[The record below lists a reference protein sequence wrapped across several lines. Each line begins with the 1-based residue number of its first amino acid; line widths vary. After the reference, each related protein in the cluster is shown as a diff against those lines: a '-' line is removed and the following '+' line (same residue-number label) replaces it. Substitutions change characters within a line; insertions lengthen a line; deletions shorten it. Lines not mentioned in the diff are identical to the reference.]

1 VEVVELSEIKGEI
14 LSIKSLSGGYGGVD
28 ILHNVSLT
36 VETGEI
42 VVMIGPNG
50 AGKSTAM
57 KSIFGLIKIS
67 GGQVL
72 FNNIDLTGKA
82 PEKIVATGISY
93 VPQTQNIFV
102 TLSVKENLEM
112 GAFILKSDISDRLT
126 RVYDMFPALK
136 EKQKQSAGTLSGGQR
151 QMVAIGKAMM
161 LDPEL
166 LLLDEPTAGLSP
178 SLQNDVLETVTEIN
192 KSGVSVLMVEQNA
205 RQALNVAD
213 RGYIFVDGKIRSEG
227 PADQLL
233 SQPDIATLFLGEAPG
248 SS

>member
-1 VEVVELSEIKGEI
+1 M
-14 LSIKSLSGGYGGVD
+14 
-28 ILHNVSLT
+28 T
-36 VETGEI
+36 VGTGEI

-112 GAFILKSDISDRLT
+112 GAFILKSDISHRLT

-178 SLQNDVLETVTEIN
+178 ALQNDVL
-192 KSGVSVLMVEQNA
+192 
-205 RQALNVAD
+205 
-213 RGYIFVDGKIRSEG
+213 
-227 PADQLL
+227 
-233 SQPDIATLFLGEAPG
+233 
-248 SS
+248 

>member
-1 VEVVELSEIKGEI
+1 MSEIKGEI

-67 GGQVL
+67 DGQVL
-72 FNNIDLTGKA
+72 FNNMDLTGKA
-82 PEKIVATGISY
+82 PENIVATGISY

-233 SQPDIATLFLGEAPG
+233 SQPDIATLFLGGAPG

>member
-233 SQPDIATLFLGEAPG
+233 SQPDIATLFLGGAPG

>member
-1 VEVVELSEIKGEI
+1 MSEIKGEI

-233 SQPDIATLFLGEAPG
+233 SQPDIATLFLGGAPG

>member
-1 VEVVELSEIKGEI
+1 VVELSEIKGEI
-14 LSIKSLSGGYGGVD
+14 LSINSLSGGYGGVD

-36 VETGEI
+36 VGTGEI

-178 SLQNDVLETVTEIN
+178 ALQNDVLETVTEIN

-233 SQPDIATLFLGEAPG
+233 SQPDIATLFLGGAPG

>member
-1 VEVVELSEIKGEI
+1 MVELSEIKGEI

-36 VETGEI
+36 VGTGEI

-136 EKQKQSAGTLSGGQR
+136 DKQKQSAGTLSGGQR

-178 SLQNDVLETVTEIN
+178 ALQNDVLETVTEIN

-233 SQPDIATLFLGEAPG
+233 SQPDIATLFLGGAPG

>member
-1 VEVVELSEIKGEI
+1 MSEIKGEI

-28 ILHNVSLT
+28 ILHNVSLS

-233 SQPDIATLFLGEAPG
+233 SQPDIATLFLGGAPG

>member
-1 VEVVELSEIKGEI
+1 MVELSEIKGEI

-36 VETGEI
+36 VGTGEI

-112 GAFILKSDISDRLT
+112 GAFILKSDISHRLT

-178 SLQNDVLETVTEIN
+178 ALQNDVLETVTEIN

-233 SQPDIATLFLGEAPG
+233 SQPDVASLFLGGAPEG
-248 SS
+248 S

>member
-1 VEVVELSEIKGEI
+1 
-14 LSIKSLSGGYGGVD
+14 
-28 ILHNVSLT
+28 
-36 VETGEI
+36 
-42 VVMIGPNG
+42 MIGPNG

-178 SLQNDVLETVTEIN
+178 ALQNDVLETVTEIN

-233 SQPDIATLFLGEAPG
+233 SQPDIATLFLGGAPG

>member
-1 VEVVELSEIKGEI
+1 MVELSEIKGEI

-178 SLQNDVLETVTEIN
+178 ALQNDVLETVTEIN

-233 SQPDIATLFLGEAPG
+233 SQPDIATLFLGGAPG

>member
-1 VEVVELSEIKGEI
+1 MSEIKGEI

-36 VETGEI
+36 VGTGEI

-126 RVYDMFPALK
+126 RVYDMFPVLK

-178 SLQNDVLETVTEIN
+178 ALQNDVLETVTEIN

-213 RGYIFVDGKIRSEG
+213 RGYIFVDGKIRFEG

-233 SQPDIATLFLGEAPG
+233 SQPDIATLFLGGAPR

>member
-1 VEVVELSEIKGEI
+1 MSEIKGEI

-178 SLQNDVLETVTEIN
+178 ALQNDVLETVTEIN

-233 SQPDIATLFLGEAPG
+233 SQPDIATLFLGGAPG

>member
-1 VEVVELSEIKGEI
+1 MVELSEIKGEI

-36 VETGEI
+36 VGTGEI

-178 SLQNDVLETVTEIN
+178 ALQNDVLETVTEIN

-233 SQPDIATLFLGEAPG
+233 SQPDIATLFLGGAPG

>member
-1 VEVVELSEIKGEI
+1 MVELSEIKGEI

-28 ILHNVSLT
+28 ILHNVSLS

-178 SLQNDVLETVTEIN
+178 ALQNDVLETVTEIN

-233 SQPDIATLFLGEAPG
+233 SQPDIATLFLGGAPG

>member
-1 VEVVELSEIKGEI
+1 MSEIKGEI

-36 VETGEI
+36 VGTGEI

-67 GGQVL
+67 DGQVL
-72 FNNIDLTGKA
+72 FNNMDLTGKA
-82 PEKIVATGISY
+82 PENIVATGISY

-233 SQPDIATLFLGEAPG
+233 SQPDIATLFLGGAPG

>member
-1 VEVVELSEIKGEI
+1 LSEIKGEI

-233 SQPDIATLFLGEAPG
+233 SQPDIATLFLGGAPG

>member
-1 VEVVELSEIKGEI
+1 MSEIKGEI

>member
-1 VEVVELSEIKGEI
+1 MVELSEIKGEI
-14 LSIKSLSGGYGGVD
+14 LSIISLSGGYGGVD

-178 SLQNDVLETVTEIN
+178 ALQNDVLETVTEIN

-233 SQPDIATLFLGEAPG
+233 SQPDIATLFLGGAPG

>member
-1 VEVVELSEIKGEI
+1 MVELSEIKGEI

-233 SQPDIATLFLGEAPG
+233 SQPDIATLFLGGAPG

>member
-1 VEVVELSEIKGEI
+1 MVELSEIKGEI

-42 VVMIGPNG
+42 VVMVGPNG

-233 SQPDIATLFLGEAPG
+233 SQPDIATLFLGGAPG

>member
-1 VEVVELSEIKGEI
+1 MVELSEIKGEI

-233 SQPDIATLFLGEAPG
+233 SKPDIATLFLGGAPG

>member
-1 VEVVELSEIKGEI
+1 MSEIKGEI

-36 VETGEI
+36 VGTGEI

-178 SLQNDVLETVTEIN
+178 ALQNDVLETVTEIN

-233 SQPDIATLFLGEAPG
+233 SQPDIATLFLGGAPG

>member
-1 VEVVELSEIKGEI
+1 VVELSEIKGEI

-233 SQPDIATLFLGEAPG
+233 SQPDIATLFLGGAPG

>member
-1 VEVVELSEIKGEI
+1 VVELSEIKGEI

-178 SLQNDVLETVTEIN
+178 ALQNDVLETVTEIN

-233 SQPDIATLFLGEAPG
+233 SQPDIATLFLGGAPG

>member
-1 VEVVELSEIKGEI
+1 MVELSEIKGEI
-14 LSIKSLSGGYGGVD
+14 LSINSLSGGYGGVD

-36 VETGEI
+36 VGTGEI

-178 SLQNDVLETVTEIN
+178 ALQNDVLETVTEIN

-233 SQPDIATLFLGEAPG
+233 SQPDIATLFLGGAPG

>member
-1 VEVVELSEIKGEI
+1 MGKGKEEI

-36 VETGEI
+36 VGTGEI

-57 KSIFGLIKIS
+57 KSIFGLIRIS

-82 PEKIVATGISY
+82 PENIVATGISY

-112 GAFILKSDISDRLT
+112 GAYILKSDISDRLT
-126 RVYDMFPALK
+126 RVYDMFPTLK

-178 SLQNDVLETVTEIN
+178 ALQNDVLETVTEIN

-233 SQPDIATLFLGEAPG
+233 SQPDIATLFLGGAPG

>member
-1 VEVVELSEIKGEI
+1 
-14 LSIKSLSGGYGGVD
+14 
-28 ILHNVSLT
+28 
-36 VETGEI
+36 
-42 VVMIGPNG
+42 M
-50 AGKSTAM
+50 
-57 KSIFGLIKIS
+57 
-67 GGQVL
+67 L

-178 SLQNDVLETVTEIN
+178 ALQNDVFETVTEIN

-233 SQPDIATLFLGEAPG
+233 SQPDIATLFLGGAPG

>member
-1 VEVVELSEIKGEI
+1 MSEIKGEI

-233 SQPDIATLFLGEAPG
+233 SKPDIATLFLGGAPG

>member
-1 VEVVELSEIKGEI
+1 MVELSEIKGEI

-36 VETGEI
+36 VGTGEI

-112 GAFILKSDISDRLT
+112 GAFILKSDIRDRLT

-178 SLQNDVLETVTEIN
+178 ALQNDVLETVTEIN

-233 SQPDIATLFLGEAPG
+233 SQPDIATLFLGGAPG

>member
-1 VEVVELSEIKGEI
+1 MVELSEIKGEI

-36 VETGEI
+36 VGTGEI

-112 GAFILKSDISDRLT
+112 GAFILKSDISHRLT

-178 SLQNDVLETVTEIN
+178 ALQNDVLETVTEIN

-233 SQPDIATLFLGEAPG
+233 SQPDIATLFLGGAPG

>member
-1 VEVVELSEIKGEI
+1 MVELSEVKGEI

-36 VETGEI
+36 VGTGEI

-178 SLQNDVLETVTEIN
+178 ALQNDVLETVTEIN

-233 SQPDIATLFLGEAPG
+233 SQPDIATLFLGGAPG

>member
-1 VEVVELSEIKGEI
+1 VVELSEIKGEI

-36 VETGEI
+36 VGTGEI

-178 SLQNDVLETVTEIN
+178 ALQNDVLETVTEIN

-233 SQPDIATLFLGEAPG
+233 SQPDIATLFLGGAPG

>member
-1 VEVVELSEIKGEI
+1 MVELSEIKGEI

-36 VETGEI
+36 VGTGEI

-178 SLQNDVLETVTEIN
+178 ALQNDVFETVTEIN

-233 SQPDIATLFLGEAPG
+233 SQPDIATLFLGGAPG